1 MSGCERAKHQTHIIE
16 DGMTEEAKLTF
27 IASRATFVSHSYHG
41 VFWGLFMGPR
51 TMRALMCPF
60 VTGMHML
67 DR

>member
-51 TMRALMCPF
+51 TMRALM
-60 VTGMHML
+60 
-67 DR
+67 